1 MYNHSYNHHG
11 QQHQQKLP
19 SLHHLLLP
27 SPPLNFHSKLLPL
40 PPPQLPQPQP
50 QPSYSYPMN
59 TTSNNNY
66 SLMPPKA
73 PRMESFEY
81 FAPMT
86 FIPSDNQ
93 VLNDVSIFFFG
104 TSCSNTIPYQATSS
118 SSLSSPSSMSSSSSP
133 PPFKDFTLFEPLE
146 QRHSSSPPCK
156 GKLIPDLNASSTSS
170 FC

>member
-27 SPPLNFHSKLLPL
+27 SPPLNYHSKLLP
-40 PPPQLPQPQP
+40 PPQLPQP

-73 PRMESFEY
+73 PRMEPFEY
-81 FAPMT
+81 FTPITPM
-86 FIPSDNQ
+86 PSDNQ

-104 TSCSNTIPYQATSS
+104 TTCSNTIPYQSTSS
-118 SSLSSPSSMSSSSSP
+118 SSI
-133 PPFKDFTLFEPLE
+133 PPFKDFTLFEPLG
-146 QRHSSSPPCK
+146 QRHSSSSPCK
-156 GKLIPDLNASSTSS
+156 GKLMPDLNASFTSS
-170 FC
+170 FY